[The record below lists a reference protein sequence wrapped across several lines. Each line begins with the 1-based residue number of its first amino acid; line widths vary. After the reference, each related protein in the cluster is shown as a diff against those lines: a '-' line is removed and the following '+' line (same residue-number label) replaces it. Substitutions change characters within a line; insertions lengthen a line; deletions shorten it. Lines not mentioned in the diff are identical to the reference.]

1 MWCSKEIPLNE
12 LQSHLVTCN
21 CNVLDD
27 NLEDEVM
34 VLSDESRNDLK
45 DYIANA
51 LSSATVSTKEVESL
65 SIGQGGSVYPSPSV
79 PLVASDIDS
88 SPMLTFPS
96 SCGNANQAEAGCS
109 SSQGTSTVSETHFIG
124 SQTESSDSSP
134 MLTFPSSSGN
144 GNQAEAGPSSS
155 QGISTIS
162 ETHFIGSQT
171 ESTAHPLEGTSLG
184 PLTNND
190 HITME
195 KFDVDI
201 ALIMPKIKEHIYS
214 TGWIY
219 LYYFDHVVSIYCKT
233 QKN

>member
-1 MWCSKEIPLNE
+1 M
-12 LQSHLVTCN
+12 TCN

-45 DYIANA
+45 DYIANV
-51 LSSATVSTKEVESL
+51 LSSATVSTKEVKSL

-79 PLVASDIDS
+79 PLVASDTDS

-124 SQTESSDSSP
+124 SQTES
-134 MLTFPSSSGN
+134 
-144 GNQAEAGPSSS
+144 
-155 QGISTIS
+155 
-162 ETHFIGSQT
+162 
-171 ESTAHPLEGTSLG
+171 TAHLLG

-190 HITME
+190 NVTVE
-195 KFDVDI
+195 KLDLEI
-201 ALIMPKIKEHIYS
+201 ALIMPKIKGHIYS

-219 LYYFDHVVSIYCKT
+219 L
-233 QKN
+233 

>member
-1 MWCSKEIPLNE
+1 MS
-12 LQSHLVTCN
+12 
-21 CNVLDD
+21 
-27 NLEDEVM
+27 
-34 VLSDESRNDLK
+34 
-45 DYIANA
+45 
-51 LSSATVSTKEVESL
+51 VSTKEVESL

-96 SCGNANQAEAGCS
+96 SCGNANQAEAGPS
-109 SSQGTSTVSETHFIG
+109 SSQGTSTISETHFIG
-124 SQTESSDSSP
+124 NQTESSDSSP

-171 ESTAHPLEGTSLG
+171 ESTAHPLG

-190 HITME
+190 KVTVE
-195 KFDVDI
+195 KLDLEI
-201 ALIMPKIKEHIYS
+201 ALIMPKIKGHIYS

-219 LYYFDHVVSIYCKT
+219 L
-233 QKN
+233 

>member
-34 VLSDESRNDLK
+34 VLSDGSRNDLK

-96 SCGNANQAEAGCS
+96 SCGNANQAEAGPS
-109 SSQGTSTVSETHFIG
+109 SSQGT
-124 SQTESSDSSP
+124 
-134 MLTFPSSSGN
+134 
-144 GNQAEAGPSSS
+144 
-155 QGISTIS
+155 STIS

-214 TGWIY
+214 TGWIH

-233 QKN
+233 QKI

>member
-1 MWCSKEIPLNE
+1 MP
-12 LQSHLVTCN
+12 LVT
-21 CNVLDD
+21 
-27 NLEDEVM
+27 
-34 VLSDESRNDLK
+34 SDS
-45 DYIANA
+45 
-51 LSSATVSTKEVESL
+51 
-65 SIGQGGSVYPSPSV
+65 
-79 PLVASDIDS
+79 DS

-96 SCGNANQAEAGCS
+96 SSGNANQAEAGRS
-109 SSQGTSTVSETHFIG
+109 SSQGSSTISETHFIG

-144 GNQAEAGPSSS
+144 ANQAEAGRSSSQGSSTISETHFTGSQTESSDSSPMLTFPSSGNGNQAETGRSSS

-162 ETHFIGSQT
+162 ETQFIGSQT

-195 KFDVDI
+195 KLDVDI
-201 ALIMPKIKEHIYS
+201 AVIMPKIKAHIYS

-233 QKN
+233 QKI